1 MENSEVCQL
10 IFEME
15 DTGEG
20 IAPAELDSIFVS
32 FVQTETGRKSQ
43 KGTGLGLPIS
53 RKFVQMMGGDIAVES
68 RVGRGTV
75 FKFQISAQTAK
86 GAETETGKPERHVI
100 ALEPDQPH
108 YRILIVDDRETN
120 RLLLLRLLAPV
131 GFELR
136 EAKNGREAVE
146 IWKKWEPHLICMD
159 MRMPVMDGYEATKK
173 IKAATKGQATA
184 IIAVT
189 ASAFEDERAVVLSA
203 GCDDFVR
210 KPFRESEI
218 FNVIHRHLG
227 VRYVY
232 EDTVEISPEADNA
245 ATGDV
250 LTHARLDALPGNL
263 LAGLEKAVI
272 RNDPNATDAVIYQIR
287 EEDEPLAGA
296 LAALVK
302 EFRFDILQEI
312 FEEKE

>member
-1 MENSEVCQL
+1 
-10 IFEME
+10 
-15 DTGEG
+15 
-20 IAPAELDSIFVS
+20 
-32 FVQTETGRKSQ
+32 
-43 KGTGLGLPIS
+43 
-53 RKFVQMMGGDIAVES
+53 
-68 RVGRGTV
+68 
-75 FKFQISAQTAK
+75 
-86 GAETETGKPERHVI
+86 
-100 ALEPDQPH
+100 
-108 YRILIVDDRETN
+108 DRETN

-159 MRMPVMDGYEATKK
+159 MRMPVMDGYEATKR

-218 FNVIHRHLG
+218 FDVIHRHIG

-250 LTHARLDALPGNL
+250 LTHARLDALPGEL
-263 LAGLEKAVI
+263 LADLEKAVI
-272 RNDPNATDAVIYQIR
+272 RNDPNAADAVIYQIR
-287 EEDEPLAGA
+287 EKDEPLAGA